1 MIFFVHARIVLGNGV
16 DSMPEIRVRRRW
28 PNKMLVNAR
37 KSTLVKPRS
46 ALQSRKE
53 RTRPHRHF
61 AVGISID
68 NNLHRCVLMRRN
80 CRKTTCS
87 GQTLSRSSQKACRRI
102 SISKI
107 PQLEHEQLTRP
118 HLEPQQALRAKSIS
132 KLQNAERREQ
142 VDRCQDALATWPG
155 CSRHDVDVQEA
166 GCGHG
171 DSQAERFRSQG

>member
-1 MIFFVHARIVLGNGV
+1 MGLILCLKYVSDEDGQIKCSSTRESQRWSNPGRLFNRGRKGRVHT
-16 DSMPEIRVRRRW
+16 D
-28 PNKMLVNAR
+28 
-37 KSTLVKPRS
+37 TLLS
-46 ALQSRKE
+46 ESQLI
-53 RTRPHRHF
+53 H
-61 AVGISID
+61 
-68 NNLHRCVLMRRN
+68 LHRCVLMRRN
-80 CRKTTCS
+80 CRKRTCS
-87 GQTLSRSSQKACRRI
+87 GQTLSRSSQTACRRI

-142 VDRCQDALATWPG
+142 VDRCQGALATWPG

-171 DSQAERFRSQG
+171 DSQAERFRS